1 MAFDLFP
8 IKRVEQKDLDTA
20 IKSTSANGLVKT
32 RLPYT
37 KIRKS
42 FTITP
47 DKYCTQTQIDE
58 LLNLYESVRT
68 VNTFIFDHPTQKDE
82 LGNPKQYTVRFTEPI
97 VYAQDASNFNYYEVS
112 NFTLEE
118 V

>member
-1 MAFDLFP
+1 MAFDLLP
-8 IKRVEQKDLDTA
+8 IKRVEQKDLDVA
-20 IKSTSANGLVKT
+20 IKSSSANGLVKT

-42 FTITP
+42 FTVTP
-47 DKYCTQTQIDE
+47 DKYCTEAEFNE
-58 LLNLYESVRT
+58 LNNLYEAIRT
-68 VNTFIFDHPTQKDE
+68 VGTFIFDHPTQKDL

-97 VYAQDASNFNYYEVS
+97 VYSQDASMNNYYEI
-112 NFTLEE
+112 NAFTLEE

>member
-1 MAFDLFP
+1 MAFDIFP

-20 IKSTSANGLVKT
+20 IKSSSANGLVKT

-42 FTITP
+42 FIITP
-47 DKYCTQTQIDE
+47 DKYCTQDEFDE
-58 LLNLYESVRT
+58 LINLYEAIRT
-68 VNTFIFDHPTQKDE
+68 VGTFVFDHPTQKD
-82 LGNPKQYTVRFTEPI
+82 LSGNPKQYTVRFAEPI
-97 VYAQDASNFNYYEVS
+97 VYSQDASNQNYYEV
-112 NFTLEE
+112 NAFTLEE